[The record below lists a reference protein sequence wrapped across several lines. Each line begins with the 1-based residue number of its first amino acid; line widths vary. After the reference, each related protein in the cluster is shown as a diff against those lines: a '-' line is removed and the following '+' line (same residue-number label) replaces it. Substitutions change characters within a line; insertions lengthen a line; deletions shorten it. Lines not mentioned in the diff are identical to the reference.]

1 MLASVLFADWIKLH
15 SEIVVA
21 CVLGL
26 VSPKTLFM
34 LVQSM
39 AASMLQAA
47 ECSPAAGPL
56 WLQ

>member
-1 MLASVLFADWIKLH
+1 MLAPVLFADWMKLR

-21 CVLGL
+21 CVLCL

-47 ECSPAAGPL
+47 ECSRAVGPL